1 MIATL
6 RLLALVAYL
15 PLAYLAGARQSQ
27 GLAATALA
35 LLVFLVLADA
45 LRRGR
50 PAAWAVALAC
60 GAGIALLVREGWALL
75 PLWLVPSVFM
85 ALVATV
91 FARTLRR
98 PRIPLITRVVAAL
111 YGQPVEQL
119 SPLHIRYTRGLTAAW
134 ATLLYGL
141 AALNLTLAMVATPDG
156 LLASVGVQAPVTV
169 TRDQWSFLANIANYG
184 VLGGFMVLE
193 YIVRR
198 RVFATLPYRNFAEFA
213 RRMAG
218 LGPAF
223 WRDVLR

>member
-6 RLLALVAYL
+6 RLLALAAYL

-35 LLVFLVLADA
+35 LLVVLVLADA

-50 PAAWAVALAC
+50 PAAWAAAMA
-60 GAGIALLVREGWALL
+60 AGVVIALLVREGWALL
-75 PLWLVPSVFM
+75 PLWLVPSLFM

-91 FARTLRR
+91 FARTLVR
-98 PRIPLITRVVAAL
+98 PRVPLITRVVAAL
-111 YGQPVEQL
+111 YGQPVAGL
-119 SPLHIRYTRGLTAAW
+119 TPLHLRYTRGLTAAW
-134 ATLLYGL
+134 ATLLYAL
-141 AALNLTLAMVATPDG
+141 AALNLTLALVATPDG
-156 LLASVGVQAPVTV
+156 LLASAGVHPGFTV
-169 TRDQWSFLANIANYG
+169 TRDEWSVVSNIANYG